1 MRLYI
6 SKLLSTVLPVI
17 GVLGIFGFAFAGNIM
32 YGWEMFVCLSL
43 LSGLVNTIFFRCPHC
58 GKSIP
63 ANSTVNQ
70 KYCPLCGE
78 DLGMKPSRISYYGRC
93 HRDKDGTYRGFTT
106 VGPMV
111 FIVSLF
117 ILSLIVIV
125 VFGVESLSKGI
136 GRLAMILAFIVSVV
150 LSVFCRIVVSS
161 ALKLDDNA
169 IYYSKWPFRWR
180 RYDIEDILE
189 MEKKITPF
197 YHVNRGYVF
206 ATSQGII
213 AIPMA
218 SYAGGQ
224 EIFQRFTEI
233 LGQDMP
239 DIRPDLVLSKRSE
252 QAKADEDRYNEAV
265 TRFNELQSTKDN
277 K

>member
-1 MRLYI
+1 
-6 SKLLSTVLPVI
+6 
-17 GVLGIFGFAFAGNIM
+17 
-32 YGWEMFVCLSL
+32 
-43 LSGLVNTIFFRCPHC
+43 
-58 GKSIP
+58 
-63 ANSTVNQ
+63 
-70 KYCPLCGE
+70 
-78 DLGMKPSRISYYGRC
+78 
-93 HRDKDGTYRGFTT
+93 
-106 VGPMV
+106 
-111 FIVSLF
+111 
-117 ILSLIVIV
+117 
-125 VFGVESLSKGI
+125 
-136 GRLAMILAFIVSVV
+136 
-150 LSVFCRIVVSS
+150 
-161 ALKLDDNA
+161 
-169 IYYSKWPFRWR
+169 
-180 RYDIEDILE
+180 

-239 DIRPDLVLSKRSE
+239 DVRPDLVLSKRSE

-265 TRFNELQSTKDN
+265 RRFNELQSTEDN